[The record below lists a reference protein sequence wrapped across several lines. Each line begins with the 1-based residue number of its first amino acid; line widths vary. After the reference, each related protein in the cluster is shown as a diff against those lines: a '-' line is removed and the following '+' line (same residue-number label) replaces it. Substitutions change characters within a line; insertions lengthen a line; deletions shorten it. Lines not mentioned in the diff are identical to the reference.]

1 MCTRKSPHNIDIK
14 DKTQGKL
21 VSFYQA
27 GMKNNQKVALRHRK
41 LDQWVPLA
49 LRTQAQPPDRDSKC
63 LLVPLWQ
70 QPSSTS
76 ALTRYGHRY
85 RFKAPFQNRITDV
98 VSLRVYKQ
106 RQELPSINTWTDS

>member
-41 LDQWVPLA
+41 LVPFCQEGTKVTRSVGA
-49 LRTQAQPPDRDSKC
+49 LGSQN
-63 LLVPLWQ
+63 
-70 QPSSTS
+70 PSSTPRQGFKMS
-76 ALTRYGHRY
+76 SGPPVATAL
-85 RFKAPFQNRITDV
+85 
-98 VSLRVYKQ
+98 
-106 RQELPSINTWTDS
+106 